1 MSVRF
6 TSALDAAR
14 GWVKKYGDVLPKN
27 LALVRDLYGRIRIA
41 LPPGT
46 AADGALEALWR
57 ELHALLGPYS
67 PGAENLLL
75 SGDTLLAPDAIF
87 KSQDKVPLNPSSP
100 TGPFLLDRL
109 ITGGDWLR
117 PQFPDAPPR
126 VPRATFYGLKG
137 GVGRS
142 TALALFARH
151 LAGRGKNV
159 LVLDLDLE
167 SPGVGSLLLP
177 TDAFPPSGL
186 VDWFVEDAVGAPD
199 GALLDELTAVSP
211 LAAATQGQILIA
223 PAHGL
228 GEMAYVPKLARVT
241 LDVRG
246 PNGIESFSMRLHRL
260 IESLERRWK
269 PDVVLLDSR
278 AGLHDVAAISLTRL
292 GALAL
297 LFAAHGEQ
305 TWQGYRLLF
314 RHWQAHFGVLPHFRE
329 NLRVVD
335 ALVPETG
342 RHEHRAASLAAAHAL
357 FEETIYEESAPDAQD
372 AFNFAL
378 DDPDAPHHS
387 VPIFWD
393 RAFQGFDPSAA
404 PAAVSDAEVAAAYG
418 EFLQTCERLLLS
430 GESTP

>member
-1 MSVRF
+1 MSIRF
-6 TSALDAAR
+6 SAALDAAR
-14 GWVKKYGDVLPKN
+14 QWVKSHLDVLPQN

-41 LPPGT
+41 LPPDT
-46 AADGALEALWR
+46 AADGEGDALWQ

-75 SGDTLLAPDAIF
+75 SGKTLLAPDAIF
-87 KSQDKVPLNPSSP
+87 KSQDLVPIEPSSDN
-100 TGPFLLDRL
+100 GPFFLDRL
-109 ITGGDWLR
+109 INGGDWLR
-117 PQFPDAPPR
+117 PQFADAPPH
-126 VPRATFYGLKG
+126 VPRATFYGIKG

-151 LAGRGKNV
+151 LAERGKNV

-167 SPGVGSLLLP
+167 SPGIGSLLLP
-177 TDAFPPSGL
+177 TDAFPASGL
-186 VDWFVEDAVGAPD
+186 VDWFVEDAVGSAD
-199 GALLDELTAVSP
+199 AALLDELTAVSP
-211 LAAATQGQILIA
+211 LAAAAQGQIRIA

-228 GEMAYVPKLARVT
+228 GETAYLPKLARVT
-241 LDVRG
+241 LDVRKQ
-246 PNGIESFSMRLHRL
+246 NGMESFSVRLHRL
-260 IESLERRWK
+260 VESLEQHWK

-278 AGLHDVAAISLTRL
+278 AGLHDVAAVSLTRL
-292 GALAL
+292 GALSL
-297 LFAAHGEQ
+297 LFAANGEQ

-314 RHWQAHFGVLPHFRE
+314 RHWQAHFGALPHFRE

-342 RHEHRAASLAAAHAL
+342 RPEHRATALAQAHAL

-387 VPIFWD
+387 VPIFWS
-393 RAFQGFDPSAA
+393 RVFQGFNPSAA
-404 PAAVSDAEVAAAYG
+404 PAAVSDAEVTAAYG
-418 EFLQTCERLLLS
+418 EFMEKFERMLFS
-430 GESTP
+430 GESSP

>member
-1 MSVRF
+1 MSIRF
-6 TSALDAAR
+6 SAALDSAR
-14 GWVKKYGDVLPKN
+14 QWVKIHAERLPKD

-41 LPPGT
+41 LPPHT
-46 AADGALEALWR
+46 AADGADDSLWQ

-67 PGAENLLL
+67 PGVENLLL

-87 KSQDKVPLNPSSP
+87 KSQDLVPLEPSSSAR
-100 TGPFLLDRL
+100 PFFLDRL
-109 ITGGDWLR
+109 INGGDWLR

-151 LAGRGKNV
+151 LAVRGKNV

-177 TDAFPPSGL
+177 ADSFPASGL
-186 VDWFVEDAVGAPD
+186 VDWFVEDAVG
-199 GALLDELTAVSP
+199 GADATLLDDLTASSP
-211 LAAATQGQILIA
+211 LAAATQGQIRVA

-228 GEMAYVPKLARVT
+228 GETAYLPKLARVT
-241 LDVRG
+241 LDVRTQTG
-246 PNGIESFSMRLHRL
+246 MESFSMRLHRL
-260 IESLERRWK
+260 VESLEQHWK

-278 AGLHDVAAISLTRL
+278 AGLHDVAAVSLTRL

-297 LFAAHGEQ
+297 LFAANGEQ

-314 RHWQAHFGVLPHFRE
+314 RHWQANFGSLPHFRE

-342 RHEHRAASLAAAHAL
+342 RPEHRATALAASHAL
-357 FEETIYEESAPDAQD
+357 FEETIYEESAPDAQE
-372 AFNFAL
+372 AFNYAL
-378 DDPDAPHHS
+378 DDPDGPHHS
-387 VPIFWD
+387 VPIFWS
-393 RAFQGFDPSAA
+393 RIFQGFNPSSA
-404 PAAVSDAEVAAAYG
+404 PATVSDAEVTACYG
-418 EFLQTCERLLLS
+418 EFLQTCERLLYS
-430 GESTP
+430 GETIL

>member
-1 MSVRF
+1 MSIRF
-6 TSALDAAR
+6 SAALDSAR
-14 GWVKKYGDVLPKN
+14 QWVKTHAELLPEN

-41 LPPGT
+41 LPPAT
-46 AADGALEALWR
+46 TADGLGDALWQ
-57 ELHALLGPYS
+57 ELHAQLGPYS
-67 PGAENLLL
+67 PGTENLKL

-87 KSQDKVPLNPSSP
+87 QSQDLVPLDPSLL

-126 VPRATFYGLKG
+126 VPRVTFYGLKG

-177 TDAFPPSGL
+177 SDAFPPSGL
-186 VDWFVEDAVGAPD
+186 VDWFVEDAVGAAD
-199 GALLDELTAVSP
+199 AGLLDELTAVSP
-211 LAAATQGQILIA
+211 LAAAAQGQIRVA
-223 PAHGL
+223 PAHGM
-228 GEMAYVPKLARVT
+228 GEMEYLPKLARVT

-246 PNGIESFSMRLHRL
+246 KSGMESFSMRLHRL
-260 IESLERRWK
+260 VETLEQHWK

-278 AGLHDVAAISLTRL
+278 AGLHDVAAVSLTRL

-297 LFAAHGEQ
+297 LFSANGEQ

-342 RHEHRAASLAAAHAL
+342 RPEHRASALAAAHAL
-357 FEETIYEESAPDAQD
+357 FEETIYEESAPGVQD

-378 DDPDAPHHS
+378 DDQDAPHHS
-387 VPIFWD
+387 IPIFWS
-393 RAFQGFDPSAA
+393 RVFQGFNPSAA

-430 GESTP
+430 SESTP